1 VTRPGR
7 VVQAIVWLQSG
18 GEKADLTLG
27 LDALGLG
34 LLGLG
39 HQDAQHA
46 VLERGL
52 DLVSLDMGGQGDR
65 AAEGAGAALDPVE
78 VLVGCVVGGVPLTL
92 DGQQAA
98 PAGCPTY
105 SRSSALHLARNHPS
119 EGAAAPGSQAGRRP

>member
-18 GEKADLTLG
+18 GEKANLTLG

-52 DLVSLDMGGQGDR
+52 DLVGLDMGR
-65 AAEGAGAALDPVE
+65 AG
-78 VLVGCVVGGVPLTL
+78 
-92 DGQQAA
+92 
-98 PAGCPTY
+98 
-105 SRSSALHLARNHPS
+105 
-119 EGAAAPGSQAGRRP
+119 

>member
-7 VVQAIVWLQSG
+7 VVQAIVWLRSG

-27 LDALGLG
+27 LDGEGPPAVPPGLTWMRLGLACSALGTRMRSTPSSIE
-34 LLGLG
+34 
-39 HQDAQHA
+39 ASTSSA
-46 VLERGL
+46 
-52 DLVSLDMGGQGDR
+52 STWAGQGDR

-78 VLVGCVVGGVPLTL
+78 VLVGCVVGRVPLTL

-105 SRSSALHLARNHPS
+105 SRPSALH
-119 EGAAAPGSQAGRRP
+119 